1 MVGSGEADE
10 KGFLP
15 PREGERIPRKI
26 LQPLEPA
33 ANLKE
38 GLFARGIAVWRI
50 ALDDINRFG
59 PHAMI
64 FLLVILATLTGALL
78 KLLSV
83 ISG

>member
-1 MVGSGEADE
+1 MVSSGEADE
-10 KGFLP
+10 EGFLP

>member
-1 MVGSGEADE
+1 MERSEKADE
-10 KGFLP
+10 QGFLP
-15 PREGERIPRKI
+15 PREGERIPRKV
-26 LQPLEPA
+26 LPALEPA

-38 GLFARGIAVWRI
+38 GLFARGPAVWKI
-50 ALDDINRFG
+50 ALDDVNRFG

-78 KLLSV
+78 KLLAV